1 MPYIAA
7 LFEEQQDNVM
17 RDAVHRISAGSAFVP
32 QTDPFHLQI
41 LGGLHVYSDEAVNAA
56 IANTPPLRGRFLKW
70 SIVQQQLRADVEC
83 DPAVLSQLRAALP
96 QGKPW
101 RTFYVRI
108 GSVAAIDQA
117 AQDEFLAAVS
127 AAFPMDASLEFT
139 TYLKYHNVP
148 QPQPKDAMQTV
159 KTNNSKID
167 KKASKTNER
176 KPPPIKRQSRL
187 NPKALPFEP
196 QALQTRRPGSTITKK
211 SKKKKQKQ
219 KTSPHQKWERPTGVT
234 GSSAVDAM
242 IRSAA
247 AAGS

>member
-1 MPYIAA
+1 
-7 LFEEQQDNVM
+7 
-17 RDAVHRISAGSAFVP
+17 
-32 QTDPFHLQI
+32 
-41 LGGLHVYSDEAVNAA
+41 
-56 IANTPPLRGRFLKW
+56 
-70 SIVQQQLRADVEC
+70 
-83 DPAVLSQLRAALP
+83 
-96 QGKPW
+96 
-101 RTFYVRI
+101 
-108 GSVAAIDQA
+108 
-117 AQDEFLAAVS
+117 
-127 AAFPMDASLEFT
+127 MDASLEFT
-139 TYLKYHNVP
+139 TCLKYHNVP
-148 QPQPKDAMQTV
+148 QPQPKDAMQTA

-167 KKASKTNER
+167 KKKGKANER

>member
-1 MPYIAA
+1 M
-7 LFEEQQDNVM
+7 
-17 RDAVHRISAGSAFVP
+17 G
-32 QTDPFHLQI
+32 HLQI

-56 IANTPPLRGRFLKW
+56 IANTPPLRGVFLKW

-127 AAFPMDASLEFT
+127 AAFPMDASLELT

-148 QPQPKDAMQTV
+148 QPQQKDAMQTV

-167 KKASKTNER
+167 KKASER